1 MVEDKLVELII
12 NKIASKKN
20 ISKEEAKLLVDTIR
34 KEDEEVQEILNSLNS
49 DITKNIE
56 NSPYKNVFITP
67 LLLTQSYNDNR
78 TQRLAENIAIIATA
92 LKAINEDSEVKKML
106 YELKREVDE
115 IKENKYSQLIEELGK
130 TIETVNNYVRSL
142 ESKIESVKEPRK
154 VSDDIDSVDELLEKL
169 EKLEKLREKLDR
181 LNLVKKEDEKRL
193 SMVATLLGAVA
204 SAVLESLTS
213 TKQSSSGNQEEDIRR
228 RFEEWR
234 KKRKK

>member
-1 MVEDKLVELII
+1 VEDKLIELII
-12 NKIASKKN
+12 DKIASKKN

-34 KEDEEVQEILNSLNS
+34 KEDEEIREILNSLNS

-154 VSDDIDSVDELLEKL
+154 VDNIDSVDELLEKL